1 MKRILPFLAMF
12 MLLGLVLTACG
23 DEKAEVPTYSGA
35 TALTVPDSVKS
46 QFTSAGTDKIR
57 NPKVDAF
64 KTTDSV
70 DKIKADMASAF
81 SKAGWSDKLNSLEAK
96 DRDSLKTLETAG
108 AAVLYYEKGNK
119 GAVVMV
125 LPGMI
130 GGALGLTGVGAS
142 DNVIMS
148 ISGND

>member
-35 TALTVPDSVKS
+35 TAVTVPDSVKS
-46 QFTSAGTDKIR
+46 QFTSTGSDKIR
-57 NPKVDAF
+57 NPKVDAY

-70 DKIKADMASAF
+70 DKIKSSMASSF
-81 SKAGWSDKLNSLEAK
+81 SSGGWTDKMSSLAGTQAS
-96 DRDSLKTLETAG
+96 SLKQLESVG
-108 AAVLYYEKGNK
+108 ASVLYYEKGNN
-119 GAVVMV
+119 GAIVMI

-130 GGALGLTGVGAS
+130 APGLQIQGVSAS
-142 DNVIMS
+142 ENLIMS